1 MKYLLIAITSLFSLS
16 PFAQSIDSLDGK
28 WALTGS
34 RSLLFSVE
42 DSVLYMSLVDSDH
55 EERFSSMMSGR
66 PNYKIIERAECE
78 VDAFNNYIY
87 IGATFTYWR
96 TRTFRLIYNY
106 QRPNHIS
113 IFGDIYDPKEW
124 SVPNQ
129 NCDTDV
135 PHCEVILRDVE
146 EWSDITQ
153 LPRVTSMPRE
163 EVISLM
169 NRIIESMDTV
179 CNSCQEGVHGANWN
193 SVIIDLGYNPVIK
206 EDNGFGY
213 NSFGLDEVWKKYRDE
228 EDAELLE
235 LMQSM
240 LERFHNLGTQLD
252 E

>member
-1 MKYLLIAITSLFSLS
+1 MLFS
-16 PFAQSIDSLDGK
+16 A
-28 WALTGS
+28 
-34 RSLLFSVE
+34 E
-42 DSVLYMSLVDSDH
+42 DSVLYMSLVHSDH

-66 PNYKIIERAECE
+66 PNYKIIERAECK

-87 IGATFTYWR
+87 IDATLTFWR
-96 TRTFRLIYNY
+96 NRTFRLIYNY

-113 IFGDIYDPKEW
+113 ILGDIYYPEEE

-146 EWSDITQ
+146 EWNDIRK
-153 LPRVTSMPRE
+153 LPLITSMPRE

-206 EDNGFGY
+206 EADGFGY
-213 NSFGLDEVWKKYRDE
+213 NPFGLDVVWKKYRDE

-235 LMQSM
+235 LMQTM
-240 LERFHNLGTQLD
+240 MGRFQNMETQPD
-252 E
+252 

>member
-1 MKYLLIAITSLFSLS
+1 MV
-16 PFAQSIDSLDGK
+16 
-28 WALTGS
+28 GS
-34 RSLLFSVE
+34 RTMLFSVE

-66 PNYKIIERAECE
+66 PNYKIIERVECE

-87 IGATFTYWR
+87 IGATFTFWR
-96 TRTFRLIYNY
+96 SRTHRLIYNY
-106 QRPNHIS
+106 QRPNRIS
-113 IFGDIYDPKEW
+113 ILGDVYYPKER

-146 EWSDITQ
+146 EWNDIRK
-153 LPRVTSMPRE
+153 LPLITSMPRE

-193 SVIIDLGYNPVIK
+193 SVIIDLRYNPVIK
-206 EDNGFGY
+206 E
-213 NSFGLDEVWKKYRDE
+213 
-228 EDAELLE
+228 AEGSATILL
-235 LMQSM
+235 
-240 LERFHNLGTQLD
+240 G
-252 E
+252 